1 LCAAAGVREKR
12 VPENAEGPTR
22 VLTLRCEGSQTR
34 EVALDAL
41 DLRESALNCQ
51 GLILIAGNQEAL
63 KGELRQWAE
72 KFEAAAAAIEREDL
86 PYCNL
91 FPLK

>member
-1 LCAAAGVREKR
+1 M
-12 VPENAEGPTR
+12 
-22 VLTLRCEGSQTR
+22 
-34 EVALDAL
+34 ALDC
-41 DLRESALNCQ
+41 R
-51 GLILIAGNQEAL
+51 GLIVIAGNQEAL